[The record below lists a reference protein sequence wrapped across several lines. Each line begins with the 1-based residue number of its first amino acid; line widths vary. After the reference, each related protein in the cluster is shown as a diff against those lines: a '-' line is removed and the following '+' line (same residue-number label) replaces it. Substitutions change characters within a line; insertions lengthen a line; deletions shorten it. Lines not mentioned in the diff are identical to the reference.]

1 MEKRGLYY
9 HLVMS
14 QEKSDTTDT
23 VSDHDDDTRSNMTAV
38 NQVRKFSEPLKTESQ
53 PEKNTTKTDCAEY
66 HRCGFVLAETS
77 REYDRKVYLVT
88 WPCSQG
94 LPSIS
99 LPGKAL
105 RWRTPLTLL
114 HPASGRSGRFWQPGQ
129 KTV

>member
-53 PEKNTTKTDCAEY
+53 PEKNTTKSAPVSLWTILKLTKTTEW
-66 HRCGFVLAETS
+66 FFNLF
-77 REYDRKVYLVT
+77 
-88 WPCSQG
+88 G
-94 LPSIS
+94 LF
-99 LPGKAL
+99 GA
-105 RWRTPLTLL
+105 TLL
-114 HPASGRSGRFWQPGQ
+114 GLSTP
-129 KTV
+129 